1 MLTAPFPF
9 YGNKK
14 FVVDEVWQ
22 RFGSP
27 VQYIEPFC
35 GSAAIL
41 LGAPKP
47 ASLEVVND
55 ANGFIANFWRAVKY
69 QPSEVAKWADYP
81 VSHVDLGARHRWLM
95 EQREQ
100 LGENLQDPNWPG
112 DAQCAGWWLW
122 GQCASSY
129 KGWCFWTGKPPR
141 KAGSFG
147 YGVPA
152 SGTLPYR
159 GCQGINR
166 ATPYG
171 VPASGTIPFRSE
183 PGKGIHYKSSSEGIP
198 EDVQLMTSAG
208 RNAWVCLHQLME
220 RLDRVHILHGNW
232 KRCISNNFNKY
243 GGDST
248 AIFLDP
254 PYAEHE
260 YLYGRDL
267 PPVAL
272 EACNWAKA
280 HAHLRVALAGHLGDY
295 EGLEDWESFTWSS
308 GKPSTGIEAIWFSP
322 ACLKPI
328 ELPNLM
334 EAFG

>member
-22 RFGSP
+22 RLGSP
-27 VQYIEPFC
+27 IQYIEPFC

-47 ASLEVVND
+47 ASLEIIND
-55 ANGFIANFWRAVKY
+55 GSGFIANFWRAVKY
-69 QPSEVAKWADYP
+69 QPENVARWADYP
-81 VSHVDLGARHRWLM
+81 VIHVDLGARHRWLM

-100 LGENLQDPNWPG
+100 LGENLQDPSWPG

-122 GQCASSY
+122 GQCAWIY
-129 KGWCFWTGKPPR
+129 KGWCSWTGAMQKHSYKPGR
-141 KAGSFG
+141 KVGSRQAEL
-147 YGVPA
+147 GV
-152 SGTLPYR
+152 
-159 GCQGINR
+159 QG
-166 ATPYG
+166 YG
-171 VPASGTIPFRSE
+171 VPASGTIPFRQN
-183 PGKGIHYKSSSEGIP
+183 PGIGIYRTTEDQGDIP
-198 EDVQLMTSAG
+198 EDTEFLTPSG
-208 RNAWVCLHQLME
+208 RNAWVNLHELTE
-220 RLDRVHILHGNW
+220 RLARVLILHGDW
-232 KRCISNNFNKY
+232 KRCVSNNFNNY
-243 GGDST
+243 GKDST

-272 EACNWAKA
+272 EACSWAKA

-295 EGLEDWESFTWSS
+295 DGLEDFDCFTWSS
-308 GKPSTGIEAIWFSP
+308 GKPSTGVEAIWFSP

-328 ELPNLM
+328 ELPNLI
-334 EAFG
+334 EDFA